1 MDDSLVHAP
10 AGGVDTDACG
20 QPGNLH
26 SRWTERKCAAS
37 RRTAQASEAR
47 LRFETE
53 GHCRLSHSTR
63 LKEHIMR
70 NHLKLSLAVAALAL
84 SAAAI
89 AQEDPMAKG
98 QGQQQK
104 QQSMSQPAA
113 PVASTDSKSAAQVKF
128 DALDSNHDGYI
139 DKQEAAVSKPLANE
153 FAKLDSNKDNKLS
166 LIEFQNVKDLA
177 SIKTS
182 KDGYQ

>member
-1 MDDSLVHAP
+1 M
-10 AGGVDTDACG
+10 
-20 QPGNLH
+20 
-26 SRWTERKCAAS
+26 
-37 RRTAQASEAR
+37 RT
-47 LRFETE
+47 
-53 GHCRLSHSTR
+53 
-63 LKEHIMR
+63 
-70 NHLKLSLAVAALAL
+70 HLKLSLAVAALAL
-84 SAAAI
+84 SAAAF

-98 QGQQQK
+98 QGQGQQA
-104 QQSMSQPAA
+104 MSQPTTPA
-113 PVASTDSKSAAQVKF
+113 PSSSTSTKSTAQTKF

-153 FAKLDSNKDNKLS
+153 FAKIDSNKDNKLS